1 MIVRTVLG
9 DIDPAELGQTLCH
22 EHLFTN
28 PPAWA
33 THEDSDMVLHNVDNA
48 VSELDDFMAVGGG
61 AVIEMTTADYG
72 RNAEK
77 LLAAAGRT
85 AVHVVSA
92 SGYQKGIYYPD
103 SVETES
109 VDELAQRFVE
119 DVTVGIDGTTA
130 RAGVI
135 KYGTCR
141 TDRIRDDE
149 EKVQKATARA
159 HLATGAPISTHCQAG
174 TLGTVQVAGFE
185 DHGVDPN
192 RVLIGHVDRNL
203 DYDYI
208 RTLAG
213 TGVWLGFDHWTKPKY
228 PSDDIRISFVEK
240 LFDEGF
246 TKIMVSGDLGR
257 PSYQPS
263 YGGTPGF
270 AGLTTQVQGRM
281 NDKLIHQLFVV
292 NPSQFFAFEPV
303 GSR

>member
-9 DIDPAELGQTLCH
+9 DIDPAELGVTLCH

-33 THEDSDMVLHNVDNA
+33 TNDDPDMVLDNVDNA
-48 VSELDDFMAVGGG
+48 VSELDDFLAVGGC
-61 AVIEMTTADYG
+61 ALIEMTTADYG
-72 RNAEK
+72 RNAAK
-77 LLAAAGRT
+77 MLAAASRSG
-85 AVHVVSA
+85 VHVVSA

-103 SVETES
+103 SVEADSIDDLTR
-109 VDELAQRFVE
+109 RFVD
-119 DVTVGIDGTTA
+119 DVTVGVDGTQL

-141 TDRIRDDE
+141 TDHIRDDE
-149 EKVQKATARA
+149 KKVQIAVARA

-174 TLGTVQVAGFE
+174 KLGTVQVAGFE
-185 DHGVDPN
+185 EHGVDPN

-208 RTLAG
+208 RELAS
-213 TGVWLGFDHWTKPKY
+213 TGVWIGFDHWTKPKY
-228 PSDDIRISFVEK
+228 PSDDIRMAFVER
-240 LFDEGF
+240 LFDDGF

-270 AGLTTQVQGRM
+270 AGLTRRVQTRM

-292 NPSQFFAFEPV
+292 NPAQFFAFDPV
-303 GSR
+303 EAH